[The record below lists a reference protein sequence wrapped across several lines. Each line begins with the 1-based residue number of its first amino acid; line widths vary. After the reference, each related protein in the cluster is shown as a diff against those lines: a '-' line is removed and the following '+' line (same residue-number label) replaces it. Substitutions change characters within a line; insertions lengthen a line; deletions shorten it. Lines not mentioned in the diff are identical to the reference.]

1 MGKSVTLEWAPFSLK
16 EGVSEAE
23 ILKASENLQT
33 EFLCQQKGFIRRE
46 LLKGADNQWVDL
58 VYWENR
64 EAAEQAAK
72 NAANS
77 PACFKYFALM
87 DADHNNPGA
96 GVFHYDQI
104 KTYE

>member
-46 LLKGADNQWVDL
+46 LLRGADNQ
-58 VYWENR
+58 
-64 EAAEQAAK
+64 
-72 NAANS
+72 
-77 PACFKYFALM
+77 
-87 DADHNNPGA
+87 
-96 GVFHYDQI
+96 
-104 KTYE
+104 